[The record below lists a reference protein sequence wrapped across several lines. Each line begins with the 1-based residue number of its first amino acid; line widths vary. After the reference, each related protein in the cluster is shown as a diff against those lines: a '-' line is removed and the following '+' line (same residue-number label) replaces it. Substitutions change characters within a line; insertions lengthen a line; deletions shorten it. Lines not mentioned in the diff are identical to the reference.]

1 MIGVFHCRASPKR
14 RQWAKLILIS
24 IIRPTV
30 WSVRKS
36 STAAKGPDDIAA
48 MLAQPSWSVKS
59 LLEPTDSSLE
69 ESSITPAQLHHLLR
83 LSALPLPKS
92 ESEETKMIQDL
103 RSQLKFVQA
112 IQKVNTDGV
121 EPLQCIRD
129 ETKHAEEENMVTV
142 QSLKD
147 EFDKEVVVGR
157 RGRITK
163 AHTPPDNTEPVE
175 NWDPLSQAPKK
186 LGRYFVVETD
196 KD

>member
-1 MIGVFHCRASPKR
+1 M
-14 RQWAKLILIS
+14 
-24 IIRPTV
+24 
-30 WSVRKS
+30 S
-36 STAAKGPDDIAA
+36 STEAKGPDDIAA

-59 LLEPTDSSLE
+59 LLEPTHDSLQE
-69 ESSITPAQLHHLLR
+69 ISITQKQLHHLLR
-83 LSALPLPKS
+83 LSALPLP
-92 ESEETKMIQDL
+92 ESENEEARMIKDL
-103 RSQLKFVQA
+103 QSQLHFVKA

-121 EPLQCIRD
+121 KPLQSIRD
-129 ETKHAEEENMVTV
+129 ETRRAELENTITV

-163 AHTPPDNTEPVE
+163 AEVPPCDAEGVE
-175 NWDPLSQAPKK
+175 DWDPLAQAPKK